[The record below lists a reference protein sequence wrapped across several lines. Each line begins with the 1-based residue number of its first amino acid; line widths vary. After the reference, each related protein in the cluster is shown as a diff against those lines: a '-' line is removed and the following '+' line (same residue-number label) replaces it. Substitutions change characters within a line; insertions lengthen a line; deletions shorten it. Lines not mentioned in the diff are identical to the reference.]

1 MALVALLL
9 VSVAAATTQALCP
22 HEATDL
28 LPWSAAASWNKQTV
42 PSGGDITID
51 RPILLDVSPAAM
63 GTITI
68 TAGGRLVFD
77 ATSPTTL
84 TLSAN
89 MVELSGGEFWIGS
102 EDCPY
107 TGDAE
112 VLLTGTRDE
121 SEGAP
126 GVQKAVVV
134 HQGVFEVHGQP
145 KLSWTNIDATVRK
158 TSRREVGHK
167 AIYSAVE
174 NHNGL
179 RGRGLFMVEFNGTGH
194 LVRNWKHVV
203 KPSKFFRRKQHIGN
217 IVVVVVRSKAFFGRR
232 FSPEEIAAAFEDL
245 CYDRQRTSALRS
257 MENKELTA
265 FAAICHIGF
274 PENSVEAVGTV
285 SNDRSQTGLLVQ
297 RIGDVEFAA
306 MSVVSPL
313 REAHANRIEVVSYP
327 AGGSASLERVLKTV
341 NPVDSWKAGDRI
353 VLASTDFDYNQAEEF
368 EILECDS
375 CTANEVKI
383 MGPVLYTHWGE
394 VTDGV
399 DMRAE
404 VGVLT
409 RNVRFHGRMEESCY
423 GNNLCDI
430 FDYDTFGGQIK
441 IHQNFTSAR
450 IENAEFYHMGQQS
463 VMSSYPIHFHMCL
476 DTSEKDAY
484 VRNNSIHHTFSRC
497 VTVHGTHNL
506 TVEGNIAYHHLGHCY
521 FVEDGGEQHNQFI
534 GNLGLS
540 TKPGTLLPTDGVD
553 QVSTFWIASPNNIL
567 INNRAAGSEG
577 IGVWFLLAYFPTGHS
592 AKVDMGLEYGE
603 PFHTLIPAFHGNRM
617 HSNRRFGLRLAD
629 ILYDNGTVKSAR
641 YTPLEDAKNEDS
653 DPAFLHLDDLVAYK
667 NFEAVWIRS
676 YWTLCTNFRLA
687 ENTIG
692 IIFASALPMDPGPHY
707 EMLANSRIV
716 GDTDN
721 KGEPEGLVTLSSGEV
736 VVFGRSRAMRSVHHA
751 QLGVAFYRGTTHVV
765 NTSFA
770 GFKGNALRGAGAI
783 GKKLFNEYFTSPI
796 SSVRNVTFDFA
807 DPDEGSR
814 FFDGDG
820 TVRGFKERDGNRHN
834 IVLDVDGSLT
844 TVAGT
849 SVVRPL
855 PLLLN
860 ARCVLMPTWGPGTAL
875 CPDRFI
881 RLNFD
886 RTWRVPTFM
895 TRDDLMS
902 SATETPLAKKQI
914 SYSLNTRESYILH
927 FNTTVPHRFK
937 LTPYGLELGLQQ
949 VLGVCVGVKKRF
961 KVIPDTYK
969 AARSREEVLADD
981 NNTKYFYDSA
991 VGVITFRLTHPYP
1004 RGASTLSHC
1013 PGVLDEDLNGVC
1025 DLDITIIMRTFS
1037 DDGDCRQRAYPAYQ
1051 TPPVTADGALTVPVF
1066 Q

>member
-1 MALVALLL
+1 
-9 VSVAAATTQALCP
+9 
-22 HEATDL
+22 
-28 LPWSAAASWNKQTV
+28 
-42 PSGGDITID
+42 
-51 RPILLDVSPAAM
+51 M

-68 TAGGRLVFD
+68 AAGGRLVFD

-89 MVELSGGEFWIGS
+89 MVELTGGEFWIGS

-145 KLSWTNIDATVRK
+145 KL
-158 TSRREVGHK
+158 
-167 AIYSAVE
+167 
-174 NHNGL
+174 
-179 RGRGLFMVEFNGTGH
+179 
-194 LVRNWKHVV
+194 
-203 KPSKFFRRKQHIGN
+203 
-217 IVVVVVRSKAFFGRR
+217 
-232 FSPEEIAAAFEDL
+232 
-245 CYDRQRTSALRS
+245 

-313 REAHANRIEVVSYP
+313 REEHANRIEAVSYP

-341 NPVDSWKAGDRI
+341 NPVDSWKVGDRI

-375 CTANEVKI
+375 CTTNEVKI

-441 IHQNFTSAR
+441 IHQNFTSVR

-540 TKPGTLLPTDGVD
+540 TQPGTLLPTDGID

-592 AKVDMGLEYGE
+592 AKVDMGLEYG
-603 PFHTLIPAFHGNRM
+603 
-617 HSNRRFGLRLAD
+617 
-629 ILYDNGTVKSAR
+629 
-641 YTPLEDAKNEDS
+641 
-653 DPAFLHLDDLVAYK
+653 
-667 NFEAVWIRS
+667 
-676 YWTLCTNFRLA
+676 
-687 ENTIG
+687 
-692 IIFASALPMDPGPHY
+692 
-707 EMLANSRIV
+707 
-716 GDTDN
+716 
-721 KGEPEGLVTLSSGEV
+721 
-736 VVFGRSRAMRSVHHA
+736 
-751 QLGVAFYRGTTHVV
+751 
-765 NTSFA
+765 
-770 GFKGNALRGAGAI
+770 FKANALRGAGAI

-914 SYSLNTRESYILH
+914 SYSLNTHESYILH

-937 LTPYGLELGLQQ
+937 LTPYGLEQGLQQ

-961 KVIPDTYK
+961 KVIPATYK

-981 NNTKYFYDSA
+981 NNTKYFYDSV

-1013 PGVLDEDLNGVC
+1013 PGVLDENLNGFC